1 MSMSIIFL
9 NTNTCA
15 CWCVIS
21 QTGQEDTVKIKRVN
35 GTEELPQQYLCLTQL
50 TLLHLVL
57 ASFLA
62 SLAPSYSMYAHI
74 SIYILLSSTCIP
86 SDSNLL
92 AISLSH
98 SYLTCTLHKIFPNQQ
113 QVVLHRISSSIF
125 ICILDVGNLWNDSF
139 NSCSP
144 IQLVI
149 TIQW

>member
-1 MSMSIIFL
+1 M
-9 NTNTCA
+9 
-15 CWCVIS
+15 
-21 QTGQEDTVKIKRVN
+21 VKIKRVN

-74 SIYILLSSTCIP
+74 SISILPSNNNTRDLLTYYFQALAFPRTRTYLQYLSLTRTLLAPCIKFSQTNNKWSCIELAHLSS
-86 SDSNLL
+86 SAFLML
-92 AISLSH
+92 ASFETILS
-98 SYLTCTLHKIFPNQQ
+98 
-113 QVVLHRISSSIF
+113 
-125 ICILDVGNLWNDSF
+125 IL
-139 NSCSP
+139 CSP